1 MGYQPTS
8 LRKTHITS
16 FTHPSFSQ
24 NTSRL
29 DFESVRAQFLSE
41 NIGKKQCYLLNTIM
55 IHLSY
60 VFPCWIWHLALSWA
74 RFLSNKLEFFVS
86 CNTKITRTS
95 SSFFILSLCVLRCIF
110 YKKINCFFY
119 YFWQLYQIHT
129 FNNNDEEMRTS
140 HFNFELNYKTTFY
153 DKKS

>member
-41 NIGKKQCYLLNTIM
+41 NNGKKQCYLLNTIM

-60 VFPCWIWHLALSWA
+60 VFPCWIWHLTLSWA

-95 SSFFILSLCVLRCIF
+95 FFILSLCVLRCIF

-119 YFWQLYQIHT
+119 YFLTAIS
-129 FNNNDEEMRTS
+129 NS
-140 HFNFELNYKTTFY
+140 HFQQQWWRNENISLQFWTKL
-153 DKKS
+153 